1 MMKRDIDVIVVRG
14 EFTREEET
22 KDIIVQEHTGNM
34 LWLQD
39 ASLLNIQKDGE
50 PFNLTDY
57 VENYINDENHKNISH
72 LVFNYVS
79 LPNVIDTI
87 NPLKIVETWNK
98 HHEGTITMNSFV
110 GRSITLNLVNTDD
123 IRKKINSLRGIYDKM
138 YGYMEIYV
146 YYKEN

>member
-57 VENYINDENHKNISH
+57 VENYINDESHKDISH

-79 LPNVIDTI
+79 LPDVIDTI

-98 HHEGTITMNSFV
+98 PHDGGLMAGTFI
-110 GRSITLNLVNTDD
+110 GRSMTLNLVDTGD
-123 IRKKINSLRGIYDKM
+123 IRKKINNLKGIYDKM